1 MLKRLLTMKLTVIL
15 LIIGLLLVSV
25 AGFSQR
31 ITYVKKK
38 TSLSQLFDEIYKQT
52 GYGIIWSEKKLKN
65 MAAFDADF
73 HDAPLETVLKIS
85 LKNQPLTY
93 IIKDKTIV
101 LRERDSVSVG
111 PGSSA
116 TLFDVM
122 GSVLDENGKPLA
134 EATIKVK
141 GILKETISD
150 VNGNF
155 FIEGLDKD
163 KELIISFVGYHTKQ
177 VSAAAGNLIVNMSLK
192 LTDLEVVLISVGYG
206 TLKKTSVTG
215 AVSTVNAKDFQS
227 TPTSSLSNL
236 LAGRLPGAQIVNN
249 SGFVGANSN
258 ILVRGVGSGTG
269 GTYPL
274 VVIDNVVA
282 SRTDFDVL
290 DANEV
295 ESITLLKDAGTAAI
309 YGSRAANGV
318 LLVKTRSGG
327 INQKAEFTLKAYTS
341 TDRTTK
347 PIPGYTATD
356 ELVYK
361 NNQYIHQQE
370 IAGQPIGALP
380 YGQAAFDYYKDK
392 SYHLMDYVWRN
403 PSAQQYDLTVSGG
416 SEEIQY
422 FMLAGFNKANGSFEN
437 TDYNRYNFRS
447 KVDASISKKLKI
459 GLNLSG
465 YRRGLDRFYWPYDA
479 EESQT
484 VQDFYRTTFNWSR
497 LYPFYTKLD
506 GTATDR
512 LDPQGL
518 PAYGSGGWNPVETIY
533 DAGYRKTVYNTLNGI
548 LNIDLKIPFIPGLS
562 TSVMGNYNVNTR
574 NNKSFIKFN
583 KSYPIKFKSDGV
595 STRNY
600 LPVGLDLENPNI
612 HNLSNALEA
621 VVENVTLRNS
631 YQLNW
636 FLNYSRTFHK
646 HDISANLIYEQSE
659 SNAKVLTGSAGR
671 LISSDID
678 QIMAAS
684 KDASDRSF
692 NGSES
697 ANARLGWIGRI
708 HYEYD
713 SKYIAEFSFRE
724 DGSYIFEPGHRF
736 GFFPSASAA
745 WRISKEKF
753 FNVDFI
759 SELKLRGSYGTTGH
773 DGTTDGSIA
782 AYQWQNNYYPGS
794 SYVFGNIDQFGI
806 APGRFPN
813 SDITWEKTSSYDL
826 GLDFGLFNGALS
838 GEFDYF
844 KRRISDIF
852 QTRAQTLPGTFGA
865 VLPQVN
871 YAKKDVS
878 GFDFSL
884 QYHSR
889 TGEISYLIGANVGY
903 ATDKWVIYD
912 EPAAIQGTWRSQI
925 GQPTN
930 RLNGYIS
937 EGIIRDQS
945 VVDVLK
951 IKGFKQFGRDPMIGA
966 LLFKDIRGVNYS
978 EGPDGKIDE
987 NDKTYLSNNQIPRI
1001 NYGINLS
1008 VEWKAIK
1015 VDILLQG
1022 VSAYD
1027 KMVST
1032 ANTNDGGVFQF
1043 DRPYFGLWTDAW
1055 STENPNGKYPKII
1068 GWGYEELGFAPS
1080 SFWIGSGAYLR
1091 LKNVNISYSLPG
1103 KWINKIGI
1111 KQAQAFFTGTNLLT
1125 ISAFKAYDPE
1135 QLALD
1140 SYPIMKGFTGGLNI
1154 VF

>member
-1 MLKRLLTMKLTVIL
+1 MLKILLTMRLNVIL
-15 LIIGLLLVSV
+15 LIIGMLLIS
-25 AGFSQR
+25 ATGFSQR
-31 ITYVKKK
+31 ITYVKKN
-38 TSLSQLFDEIYKQT
+38 TSLSELFDEIYKQT
-52 GYGIIWSEKKLKN
+52 GYGTIWSEKKLKN
-65 MAAFDADF
+65 ITPFDADF
-73 HDAPLETVLKIS
+73 HDTPLENVLKIS

-93 IIKDKTIV
+93 TIKDKTIV
-101 LRERDSVSVG
+101 LREQ
-111 PGSSA
+111 
-116 TLFDVM
+116 DVM
-122 GSVLDENGKPLA
+122 TFGPKSTSTSIDVRGSVLDEKERPLA
-134 EATIKVK
+134 GATIQVK
-141 GILKETISD
+141 GTQKKTISD
-150 VNGNF
+150 SVGNF
-155 FIEGLDKD
+155 SIEVLDQE
-163 KELIISFVGYHTKQ
+163 KELFISFVGYNTKQ
-177 VSAAAGNLIVNMSLK
+177 VNVAENMQVSLSLK
-192 LTDLEVVLISVGYG
+192 PNDLEAVEVAVGYG
-206 TLKKTSVTG
+206 TQKKTSITG
-215 AVSTVNAKDFQS
+215 AVSTLDAKDIQ
-227 TPTSSLSNL
+227 TIPTSSLSNL

-274 VVIDNVVA
+274 VVIDNVIA

-290 DANEV
+290 DPNEV

-327 INQKAEFTLKAYTS
+327 VNQKAEFTVKTYFT

-347 PIPGYTATD
+347 PIPGYSATD
-356 ELVYK
+356 ELIYK

-370 IAGQPIGALP
+370 IAGQSIGTLP

-392 SYHLMDYVWRN
+392 SYELMDYIWRN
-403 PSAQQYDLTVSGG
+403 PTSQQHDLTVSGG

-447 KVDASISKKLKI
+447 KVDAVISRNLKI
-459 GLNLSG
+459 GLNLNG
-465 YRRGLDRFYWPYDA
+465 YRRALDRFYWPYDL

-497 LYPFYTKLD
+497 LFPFYATLD

-512 LDPQGL
+512 LDPQGF
-518 PAYGSGGWNPVETIY
+518 PAIGSGGWNPVETIY
-533 DAGYRKTVYNTLNGI
+533 NAGYRKTIYNNLNGI

-562 TSVMGNYNVNTR
+562 TRVMSNYNVKTR

-583 KSYPIKFKSDGV
+583 KSYPIKFKTDGV
-595 STRNY
+595 SARNY
-600 LPVGLDLENPNI
+600 LPVGLDMENPNI
-612 HNLSNALEA
+612 HNLSNALESI
-621 VVENVTLRNS
+621 VENVNFENS

-636 FLNYSRTFHK
+636 FLNYNRTFGRNA
-646 HDISANLIYEQSE
+646 ISANLIYEQSE
-659 SNAKVLTGSAGR
+659 GNSKILSGSAGR

-678 QIMAAS
+678 QILAAS
-684 KDASDRSF
+684 PDAADRYFS
-692 NGSES
+692 GSEG
-697 ANARLGWIGRI
+697 ANSRLGWVGRI

-713 SKYIAEFSFRE
+713 SKYITELSFRE
-724 DGSYIFEPGHRF
+724 DGSYLFEPGHRF

-745 WRISKEKF
+745 WRISKEMF

-759 SELKLRGSYGTTGH
+759 SELKLRASYGTTGN

-794 SYVFGNIDQFGI
+794 SYMFGDNYELGI
-806 APGRFPN
+806 AQGRFPN
-813 SDITWEKTSSYDL
+813 PDITWEKTSSYDL
-826 GLDFGLFNGALS
+826 GLEFTLFNGELY
-838 GEFDYF
+838 GVFDYF

-852 QTRAQTLPGTFGA
+852 QTRVQTLPGTLGA

-871 YAKKDVS
+871 YAKKNVN

-884 QYHSR
+884 QYH
-889 TGEISYLIGANVGY
+889 TKAGGISYLIGANIGY
-903 ATDKWVIYD
+903 AKDKWVVYD
-912 EPAAIQGTWRSQI
+912 EPAIVQGTWRSQV
-925 GQPTN
+925 GQPSN

-945 VVDVLK
+945 IVDELK
-951 IKGFKQFGRDPMIGA
+951 AKGFKQFGRDPMIGA

-978 EGPDGKIDE
+978 EGPDGKIDA
-987 NDKTYLSNNQIPRI
+987 NDRTYLSNNQIPRV

-1008 VEWKAIK
+1008 AEWRAIK
-1015 VDILLQG
+1015 VNILLQG

-1027 KMVST
+1027 KIVTT
-1032 ANTNDGGVFQF
+1032 ANTPDGGVFQF

-1055 STENPNGKYPKII
+1055 SMENPNGKYPKII
-1068 GWGYEELGFAPS
+1068 DWGYEELGFAPS
-1080 SFWIGSGAYLR
+1080 SFWIGNGAYLR
-1091 LKNVNISYSLPG
+1091 LKNVNISYSLPQ

-1111 KQAQAFFTGTNLLT
+1111 KQAQAFFTATNLLT
-1125 ISAFKAYDPE
+1125 LSAFKTYDPE